1 MQIVVKVLVAQLC
14 LTLQSHE
21 LYLTRLLCPW
31 NSPGKNTGVGC
42 HSLLQGIFPTQG
54 PNPSLP
60 HCRWILCCSQI
71 TLCLF
76 QSTAIFVEICSSFT
90 ESASFLNPFLFDTK
104 SQGHLLLIGGTKS
117 DCTVPILTES

>member
-1 MQIVVKVLVAQLC
+1 MQIVVKVLVTQLC

-31 NSPGKNTGVGC
+31 I
-42 HSLLQGIFPTQG
+42 LQSKMLEWGAISSSRGIFPTQG
-54 PNPSLP
+54 SNPSLP
-60 HCRWILCCSQI
+60 HCRWILCCLQI

-76 QSTAIFVEICSSFT
+76 QSTAIFVEIRSSFT

-104 SQGHLLLIGGTKS
+104 SQGHSLLIRGN
-117 DCTVPILTES
+117 